1 MAMAEQQSSITSQ
14 NAAVHL
20 ISTNSEEE
28 KDIAPAYAAYLGNL
42 ADEIDD
48 LRGRMTEAFL
58 KEESFLSESV
68 IEISRLL
75 DTKII
80 EYMKLVSSAR

>member
-1 MAMAEQQSSITSQ
+1 MAMAEQQSSL
-14 NAAVHL
+14 NNPDAAAHL
-20 ISTNSEEE
+20 IPSDSETE
-28 KDIAPAYAAYLGNL
+28 PALSHSSNLGNL

-48 LRGRMTEAFL
+48 LRRRMTEAFL

-80 EYMKLVSSAR
+80 EYMKLASIPR

>member
-1 MAMAEQQSSITSQ
+1 MAEQQSSHITQ
-14 NAAVHL
+14 NAAVPL
-20 ISTNSEEE
+20 ISSSSGEET
-28 KDIAPAYAAYLGNL
+28 DIALSHTSTLGNL

-48 LRGRMTEAFL
+48 LRRQMTEAFL

-80 EYMKLVSSAR
+80 EYMKLVSIVR